1 MELLNIQPII
11 KCLREGISTLQGIYL
26 FGSFAS
32 GHATK
37 DSDIDLAVLCCA
49 KIEFDLKLRLQEE
62 LFTLTDR
69 DIDLVELRYVDT
81 IFQEEIVKSS
91 KRILTLDRVE
101 CEKYEDFIYCSA
113 MDFREFRKPHVE
125 EIIARGRVYG

>member
-1 MELLNIQPII
+1 MESLNIQAII
-11 KCLREGISTLQGIYL
+11 KCLRDDIPALQGVYL

-32 GHATK
+32 GDATK
-37 DSDIDLAVLCCA
+37 ESDIDLAVLCSA
-49 KIEFDLKLRLQEE
+49 RLDPKLKTRITME
-62 LFTLTDR
+62 LFNLTGR

-81 IFQEEIVKSS
+81 IFQEEIIKSA
-91 KRILTLDRVE
+91 KRILELDRKE

-125 EIIARGRVYG
+125 EIIARGHVYG